1 MHLFLFKMSV
11 LDSTHDFKHV
21 TILYICNRHML
32 DPDMHV
38 LVGKYRWSTY
48 SLSLRSGTALSSNF
62 HPQQWLYFGCR
73 NFAGSG
79 KRGKCQE
86 ELRKF
91 LVSVRPRDAES
102 FIKRFPAFS
111 WLFIRPPVG
120 LNSRT
125 VIETGMKL
133 IQIKRDVY
141 FVSKVSSAP
150 RGK

>member
-1 MHLFLFKMSV
+1 MFWSGNIVGQHTHWVSEAERHLLVNS
-11 LDSTHDFKHV
+11 
-21 TILYICNRHML
+21 ILNNGYI
-32 DPDMHV
+32 
-38 LVGKYRWSTY
+38 
-48 SLSLRSGTALSSNF
+48 SGAEILLAAEKEENV
-62 HPQQWLYFGCR
+62 
-73 NFAGSG
+73 
-79 KRGKCQE
+79 E

-150 RGK
+150 PG

>member
-21 TILYICNRHML
+21 AILYTCNRHML

-48 SLSLRSGTALSSNF
+48 SLSLRSGTALSGKF

-79 KRGKCQE
+79 KRGKC
-86 ELRKF
+86 
-91 LVSVRPRDAES
+91 
-102 FIKRFPAFS
+102 
-111 WLFIRPPVG
+111 
-120 LNSRT
+120 
-125 VIETGMKL
+125 
-133 IQIKRDVY
+133 
-141 FVSKVSSAP
+141 
-150 RGK
+150 